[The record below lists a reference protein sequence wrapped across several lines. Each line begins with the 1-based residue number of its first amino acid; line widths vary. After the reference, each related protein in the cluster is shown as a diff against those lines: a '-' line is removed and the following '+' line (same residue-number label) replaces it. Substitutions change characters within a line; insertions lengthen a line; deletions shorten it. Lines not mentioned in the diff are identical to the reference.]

1 MLFTSS
7 IDNIPNIHVVL
18 FFPCAWTFLASVWR
32 WIFRLDDRFRL
43 IKDSGIYPR
52 DMQALGMKEVFPGS
66 RSIFVSLIPLSE
78 ITGDISGLSTEV
90 CFTPSSLSPYN
101 WFIFHILRLLA
112 NIKRWCAL
120 YSAASTSNVTQVRQ
134 CGLVF
139 SPSPF
144 WTNSIVPPWRSGIK
158 QVAITPLFS

>member
-18 FFPCAWTFLASVWR
+18 FFPCAWTFFASVWR

-78 ITGDISGLSTEV
+78 MTGDISGLSTDV

-101 WFIFHILRLLA
+101 WFIFHILGLLA
-112 NIKRWCAL
+112 NIKRWCTL
-120 YSAASTSNVTQVRQ
+120 YSATSTSNVMWFGFQPFPVLNQLSPVGIR
-134 CGLVF
+134 GRAGRHYPFVF
-139 SPSPF
+139 
-144 WTNSIVPPWRSGIK
+144 VKGD
-158 QVAITPLFS
+158 

>member
-18 FFPCAWTFLASVWR
+18 FFPCAWTFFASVWR

-101 WFIFHILRLLA
+101 WFIFHILGLLA
-112 NIKRWCAL
+112 NIKRWCTL
-120 YSAASTSNVTQVRQ
+120 YSATSTSNVMWFGFQPFPVLNQ
-134 CGLVF
+134 L
-139 SPSPF
+139 SPVGIRDRTGRHYPF
-144 WTNSIVPPWRSGIK
+144 IFVKSD
-158 QVAITPLFS
+158 